1 MTRVRED
8 VERELRRVVDRL
20 TTVPLNRLADCGP
33 ACADAAAVLL
43 AHTRARDAAV
53 PEDAA
58 LPVLAPHGLGAM
70 IAVLGRDY
78 LAVVDDDPGADEV
91 LAALVGLRRALP

>member
-1 MTRVRED
+1 
-8 VERELRRVVDRL
+8 
-20 TTVPLNRLADCGP
+20 
-33 ACADAAAVLL
+33 
-43 AHTRARDAAV
+43 
-53 PEDAA
+53 
-58 LPVLAPHGLGAM
+58 M